1 MTRKTAANPKTK
13 PKAKGG
19 STYANKPKVKV
30 KPKTKRD
37 ARKSDTKEL
46 RCAPT
51 FYVIRAFCIHF
62 LAEQGMPTEEIAQ
75 RLDVNRSF
83 VIKQSTL
90 VMTPRT
96 EQEKRIYD
104 IAKTMSEAFRLAN
117 IDGLLFGR
125 DLVTKLAGRV
135 STPPANSKAMERMKA
150 RVEKPNIL
158 AESLATSKTK
168 KGRPSAKKLKLAAP
182 QKPLD
187 MRD

>member
-1 MTRKTAANPKTK
+1 MK

-19 STYANKPKVKV
+19 STYTNKAKVKPKA

-37 ARKSDTKEL
+37 TRKSDTKEL

-125 DLVTKLAGRV
+125 DLVTKLAGR
-135 STPPANSKAMERMKA
+135 S
-150 RVEKPNIL
+150 
-158 AESLATSKTK
+158 
-168 KGRPSAKKLKLAAP
+168 PSAAVKPVNTPARKKLKLSAP
-182 QKPLD
+182 QEPLD
-187 MRD
+187 TRE